1 MEKHFQ
7 TSLSQALANLNNMRY
22 EIEDVRARRSPTAYV
37 TAVVAAAKD
46 CEQDE
51 TEFAQVLHT

>member
-1 MEKHFQ
+1 
-7 TSLSQALANLNNMRY
+7 MRY
-22 EIEDVRARRSPTAYV
+22 EIDDVCTRRNSTVYV
-37 TAVVAAAKD
+37 TAVVVTAKD

>member
-1 MEKHFQ
+1 MKKHFQ
-7 TSLSQALANLNNMRY
+7 TSLNQALTNFNNMRY
-22 EIEDVRARRSPTAYV
+22 EIDNVHAKRSSTVYV
-37 TAVVAAAKD
+37 TAIIAAVKH